1 MALVVLS
8 MPKPMSMVDRALP
21 AMFDI
26 WLFRNELS
34 ALVALNPSPLPLGD
48 RYMPVVSI
56 ATAARPRS
64 STDMD
69 ASSFCT
75 VRSSGACKVNS
86 SPRSERV
93 CVIFRPTSKLTVRV
107 MLLLETEAF
116 LRSLALM
123 FSLGF
128 SMSPENST

>member
-1 MALVVLS
+1 

-21 AMFDI
+21 AMLEI

-34 ALVALNPSPLPLGD
+34 ALVALNPSPLPLPLGD
-48 RYMPVVSI
+48 RYMPIVSI

-64 STDMD
+64 STDME

-107 MLLLETEAF
+107 TLLLETEAF

>member
-1 MALVVLS
+1 MLE
-8 MPKPMSMVDRALP
+8 
-21 AMFDI
+21 I
-26 WLFRNELS
+26 WLFRKELS
-34 ALVALNPSPLPLGD
+34 ALVASNPPPLPVLLGD

-75 VRSSGACKVNS
+75 VRSSGACNVNS

-107 MLLLETEAF
+107 TLLLETEAF

-123 FSLGF
+123 LSLGF